1 MHEVKG
7 GPGLQA
13 GDQLRL
19 TLPSHGL
26 PTHVGDLEPGCL
38 EARDRARQHS
48 DPRCAAVLRRTLEQE
63 LKAKADAQHGHAGL
77 DPVGDQRVEPGLAHT
92 PHRARECPH
101 AREDH
106 PGGLARGVRVAGD
119 EALGADALE
128 GLLHRPQVSH
138 PVVENGDSRQV
149 SVPFVLG
156 TPGSSGSIDTAS
168 RSARA
173 NALKHAST
181 MWCALVP

>member
-1 MHEVKG
+1 MCG
-7 GPGLQA
+7 TFSPGA
-13 GDQLRL
+13 SSPVTSPGS
-19 TLPSHGL
+19 TPS
-26 PTHVGDLEPGCL
+26 PV
-38 EARDRARQHS
+38 RA
-48 DPRCAAVLRRTLEQE
+48 AELRRTLEQE
-63 LKAKADAQHGHAGL
+63 LKAEADAQHRHAGL
-77 DPVGDQRVEPGLAHT
+77 DPVGDQRVEPGLAHP

-101 AREDH
+101 AGQDD
-106 PGGLARGVRVAGD
+106 PSASPRGVRVAGD

-128 GLLHRPQVSH
+128 GLLDRAQVSH
-138 PVVENGDSRQV
+138 AVVEDGDSRQV
-149 SVPFVLG
+149 SVPFVDG

>member
-1 MHEVKG
+1 M
-7 GPGLQA
+7 
-13 GDQLRL
+13 
-19 TLPSHGL
+19 PSTGT
-26 PTHVGDLEPGCL
+26 PASIRSATSASSP
-38 EARDRARQHS
+38 AS
-48 DPRCAAVLRRTLEQE
+48 RTL
-63 LKAKADAQHGHAGL
+63 LIARGNA
-77 DPVGDQRVEPGLAHT
+77 PTPGRIIPAAS
-92 PHRARECPH
+92 P
-101 AREDH
+101 
-106 PGGLARGVRVAGD
+106 RGVRVAGD